1 MELPKLRE
9 EKERGKA
16 VAIRSAKE
24 IIPVVFFTSTY
35 RLEGEMHVVADGRLL
50 DEINKERDFIPLT
63 NATIYDATG
72 SPLETLDFIAINK
85 SQILM
90 AAPATT
96 K

>member
-1 MELPKLRE
+1 MS
-9 EKERGKA
+9 
-16 VAIRSAKE
+16 IRSVKE
-24 IIPVVFFTSTY
+24 INPVIFLTSTY
-35 RLEGEMHVVADGRLL
+35 RFEGEMHVVAGGRLL

-72 SPLETLDFIAINK
+72 TPLETLDFIAINK